1 MLDPEAKRVG
11 KRKRAARTFAVGQ
24 RGRELLS
31 GRAAYAYA
39 KVEDASAVIVVGV
52 GVWEAML

>member
-1 MLDPEAKRVG
+1 MLDPEANRVG
-11 KRKRAARTFAVGQ
+11 KGKRAARTFGVGQ

-39 KVEDASAVIVVGV
+39 MVADASAVVVVSV
-52 GVWEAML
+52 GVWEAIM